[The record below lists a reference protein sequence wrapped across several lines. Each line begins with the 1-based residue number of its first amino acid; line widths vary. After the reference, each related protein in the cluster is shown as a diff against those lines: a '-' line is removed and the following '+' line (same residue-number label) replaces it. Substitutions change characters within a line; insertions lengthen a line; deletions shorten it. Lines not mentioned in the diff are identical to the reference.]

1 MNRKVVA
8 GLILSSWVVALGWL
22 VSRQTQSGGGAVLD
36 DAVRTV
42 EPGALYYTVSMGG
55 VPVGFA
61 SNTVDTVPEGLLV
74 EDRLSLEIPALGTV
88 QRVEARTTAVLS
100 NTLRL
105 QTFVAGLTGD
115 AGRFTA
121 SGEVSGDTL
130 LNIELESADS
140 RQQVRVPLDEPVIL
154 PVYMPLRLV
163 FGGEPEIGKSYSIR
177 TFDPL
182 LLQNSDVSVDIVNDS
197 ILLIPDSAAFDSTS
211 MEWVAARWDTV
222 PAWRVEQKVNGISV
236 DAWIDHL
243 GRIVSASSPLGLTIE
258 RSAFELAFNN
268 FRNRDRSLSIAEFA
282 AGDIIQQTAIASNVD
297 LSTERG
303 ELRVVLGGIETEG
316 FDLVGGRQELSG
328 DTLIVTKEDLSQL
341 PDLGWRLRPTRP
353 RRGYTYSDPAL
364 YRYVT
369 PEPLVQSEDPRIQAQ
384 ARQVID
390 GTRDPVTVTRLL
402 TEWVYEAL
410 DKEITISV
418 PSAVEVLE
426 TRRGDCNEH
435 AILFVAMARSIGLPA
450 RTAAGLVHARGSFYY
465 HAWPEVYLG
474 EWVATD
480 PTFGQFPADA
490 SHLRFT
496 IGGLARQAELIRLIG
511 RLSLDV
517 VDTGSRP

>member
-1 MNRKVVA
+1 MVNRRTTA
-8 GLILSSWVVALGWL
+8 ILILLSWAGAVGWL
-22 VSRQTQSGGGAVLD
+22 VARQTRSVGGGVLD
-36 DAVRTV
+36 DAMRTV

-61 SNTVDTVPEGLLV
+61 SNTIDTVPEGLLV
-74 EDRLSLEIPALGTV
+74 EDRLSLEIPALGTM
-88 QRVEARTTAVLS
+88 RRMEASTTARLS

-105 QTFVAGLTGD
+105 QSFVAGLVGD

-121 SGEVSGDTL
+121 SGEVSGDTV
-130 LNIELESADS
+130 LNIEFESANS
-140 RQQVRVPLDEPVIL
+140 RQQVRVPLDEPVVL

-163 FGGEPEIGKSYSIR
+163 FGGEPEVGKNYVIR

-182 LLQNSDVSVDIVNDS
+182 LLKNIDVSVSIVNDS
-197 ILLIPDSAAFDSTS
+197 VLLVPDSAAFDSTS
-211 MEWVAARWDTV
+211 MRWVAARWDTV
-222 PAWRVEQKVNGISV
+222 TAWQVKQKANGVSV

-243 GRIVSASSPLGLTIE
+243 GRVVSASSPLGFTIE

-268 FRNRDRSLSIAEFA
+268 FQNRDRSLAIADFEA
-282 AGDIIQQTAIASNVD
+282 ADIIQQTAIASNVD
-297 LSTERG
+297 LSVERR
-303 ELRVVLGGIETEG
+303 ELRVVLGGIDPEG
-316 FDLVGGRQELSG
+316 FDLAGGRQALAG
-328 DTLIVTKEDLSQL
+328 DTLIVTKEGPSQL
-341 PDLGWRLRPTRP
+341 NASYGLEATRADLRP
-353 RRGYTYSDPAL
+353 YI
-364 YRYVT
+364 T
-369 PEPLVQSEDPRIQAQ
+369 PEPLVQSGDIRIQAQ
-384 ARQVID
+384 ARQIV
-390 GTRDPVTVTRLL
+390 GRTRDPLRAARLL
-402 TEWVYEAL
+402 TEWVYEQL
-410 DKEITISV
+410 DKEITLSV

-435 AILFVAMARSIGLPA
+435 TVLFVALARAIGLPA
-450 RTAAGLVHARGSFYY
+450 RTAAGLVYAGGRFYY

-474 EWVATD
+474 DWVATD

-517 VDTGSRP
+517 VDDRSNP